1 MVVSKRSFSK
11 RSVLSFTSIL
21 DTSGILLEEQE
32 NKKEQII
39 IAATDNLITNNAF
52 EVLTLQYT
60 N

>member
-11 RSVLSFTSIL
+11 RSADRFILTL
-21 DTSGILLEEQE
+21 DTSGILLVEQE
-32 NKKEQII
+32 NKKKQMI

-52 EVLTLQYT
+52 EVLTLQCK